1 MAIAA
6 LPPSFPALPRGDPAA
21 RAHLDQVAGR
31 GAPLVLARERVL
43 AVPGPLGALLPG
55 GALQRG
61 TVATVDGVPGAG
73 VTSLAL
79 GLAAAATAAGEWA
92 AAVDLSGT
100 LGGLAAAEAGVELS
114 RFAVV
119 RDVPNDRWATV
130 VAALLDGVSL
140 VMADIPRGLR
150 AADARRL
157 VARARERATVLVMV
171 SASARAWPA
180 DAVLRLRAEGG
191 TWPGLE
197 PGRGVLAP
205 RPLRLRIEGR
215 GITPG
220 VLTADVLTAGERSTG
235 AALALTG

>member
-1 MAIAA
+1 M
-6 LPPSFPALPRGDPAA
+6 
-21 RAHLDQVAGR
+21 
-31 GAPLVLARERVL
+31 VLARDRVL
-43 AVPGPLGALLPG
+43 PVPGPLGALLPG

-61 TVATVDGVPGAG
+61 TVATVDGEAGAG

-92 AAVDLSGT
+92 AAVDLPGT
-100 LGGLAAAEAGVELS
+100 LGGLSALECGVDLS

-119 RDVPNDRWATV
+119 RGVPNERWATV

-140 VMADIPRGLR
+140 VMADVPRGLR

-157 VARARERATVLVMV
+157 VARARERSTVLVMV

-180 DAVLRLRAEGG
+180 DAALRLRAEGG
-191 TWPGLE
+191 AWPGLE

-205 RPLRLRIEGR
+205 RPFRLRIEGR
-215 GITPG
+215 GMPSG
-220 VLTADVLTAGERSTG
+220 VQTAGDT
-235 AALALTG
+235 LALTG

>member
-6 LPPSFPALPRGDPAA
+6 LPPESPALPRRDPVS

-31 GAPLVLARERVL
+31 GAPVVLARERVL
-43 AVPGPLGALLPG
+43 SVPGPLGELLPG

-61 TVATVDGVPGAG
+61 SVATVGGEPGSG

-92 AAVDLSGT
+92 AAVDLQGT
-100 LGGLAAAEAGVELS
+100 LGGLAAAESGVELS

-119 RDVPNDRWATV
+119 RGVPDPRWATV

-140 VMADIPRGLR
+140 VMADVPRGLR
-150 AADARRL
+150 TGDARRL
-157 VARARERATVLVMV
+157 VARARERGTVLVMV
-171 SASARAWPA
+171 SASARTWPA
-180 DAVLRLRAEGG
+180 DAALRLWAEGG

-205 RPLRLRIEGR
+205 RALRLRVEGR
-215 GITPG
+215 GIASGGQTLG
-220 VLTADVLTAGERSTG
+220 G
-235 AALALTG
+235 ALAQTG